1 MTTNNE
7 TMVRYDMAK
16 EFGVKAA
23 PGAYYN
29 GFAPGR
35 KHVPAI
41 KPEYHFD
48 VTRLRDMLMFWQSG
62 LKALKIFGDPAA
74 GKTSLVEQFHARMR
88 APLLIVSCS
97 RLEKHELMGQML
109 PDTAGNL
116 RWVDGPVLS
125 AARNG
130 YSLLLDEYNTL
141 EPSTSN
147 ALNAI
152 LEGYTLVIPETGEE
166 LRPHDD
172 FRVYATENP
181 VASKLAVVG
190 RNVQDVANDD
200 RWMGMEVDYLPA
212 VAEEKIVANAMV
224 SLKCNPDAAA
234 QAASVMVQTACK
246 VRECC
251 RTGLNDGKETAIDR
265 PMSTR
270 MLKRWGV
277 LTQLYSGVAQREGKS
292 PIIYTLHK
300 AFITSSPEMAAEVE
314 ALAKTTAGL
323 DAD

>member
-1 MTTNNE
+1 MNNE
-7 TMVRYDMAK
+7 SMVSYDMAK
-16 EFGVKAA
+16 EFGVQAA
-23 PGAYYN
+23 PGACYY
-29 GFAPGR
+29 GFAPGG
-35 KHVPAI
+35 KYVPI
-41 KPEYHFD
+41 IQPDYHFD
-48 VTRLRDMLMFWQSG
+48 VPRLRDMFMFWQSG
-62 LKALKIFGDPAA
+62 LKALKILGDPAA

-109 PDTAGNL
+109 PDTSGNL
-116 RWVDGPVLS
+116 RWVDGPVLT
-125 AARNG
+125 AARHG

-152 LEGYTLVIPETGEE
+152 LEGYTLTIPETGEE
-166 LRPHDD
+166 LRPHPG

-181 VASKLAVVG
+181 VASKLAVAG

-212 VAEEKIVANAMV
+212 VAEEKIVANAMIN
-224 SLKCNPDAAA
+224 LKCDADAAA
-234 QAASVMVQTACK
+234 QSASVMVQTARK
-246 VRECC
+246 VRDAC
-251 RTGLNDGKETAIDR
+251 RMGKTAEGRDTAIDR

-270 MLKRWGV
+270 VLKRWGM
-277 LTQLYSGVAQREGKS
+277 LTQLYAGVAMREGKS
-292 PIIYTLHK
+292 PIIYTLPK

-314 ALAKTTAGL
+314 ALAKTTAGI
-323 DAD
+323 DDPA